1 MHYVT
6 QRIHLA
12 LLLSIVLASCA
23 DTLQGRSVSPTL
35 TLSPAQTIFHLDTS
49 ALSYGVFET
58 EATSVIIN
66 VYNSTPKA
74 FRAFGDISIE
84 DGSGLMTYKVPSD
97 ESTVVHSMPAGVKR
111 VTITSGGQ
119 SRFNNEL

>member
-35 TLSPAQTIFHLDTS
+35 T
-49 ALSYGVFET
+49 LSYGVFET

-119 SRFNNEL
+119 